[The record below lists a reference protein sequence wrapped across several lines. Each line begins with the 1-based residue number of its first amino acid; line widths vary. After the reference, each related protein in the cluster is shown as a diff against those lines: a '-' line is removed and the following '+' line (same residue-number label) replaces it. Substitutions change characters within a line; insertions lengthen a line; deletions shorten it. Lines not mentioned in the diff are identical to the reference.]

1 MYNKKTILI
10 FLFIISNASC
20 TTAQILNID
29 REIEIDSIHKK
40 RETYINLSFNT
51 DKLKKELIDLSVK
64 LESDLFFKNNYVLIA
79 LYSNDVTLNGSEFIQ
94 NQGYLHLRFRDNEK
108 RKYSSESF
116 IQYQWNGA
124 LGMKY
129 RQLIGNNLRFKILEK
144 NNFDF
149 YSGIGL
155 FYEKEQWNLNG
166 TEITADPNQPDLFNR
181 QLFRINS
188 YFKTAY
194 KINDNLDIS
203 AISYLQFPLNSNVL
217 NARWFFDLNTNL
229 KIGKNSNCVIHWD
242 NTYDNYRLVPI
253 SNYYYSLSIGLQFKF

>member
-1 MYNKKTILI
+1 MFYKKTILI
-10 FLFIISNASC
+10 FFFIISNVSYL
-20 TTAQILNID
+20 TAQILNID
-29 REIEIDSIHKK
+29 REIEIDSIHKE

-108 RKYSSESF
+108 RKYSIESF

-155 FYEKEQWNLNG
+155 FCEKEQWNLNG
-166 TEITADPNQPDLFNR
+166 TNIIADPNQTELFNR
-181 QLFRINS
+181 QLFRLNG
-188 YFKTAY
+188 YLKTAY

-203 AISYLQFPLNSNVL
+203 AITYLQFPLNSNVI
-217 NARWFFDLNTNL
+217 NARWFFDLKT
-229 KIGKNSNCVIHWD
+229 
-242 NTYDNYRLVPI
+242 T
-253 SNYYYSLSIGLQFKF
+253 

>member
-1 MYNKKTILI
+1 MDKKSIILYILI
-10 FLFIISNASC
+10 TLCNTNIFG
-20 TTAQILNID
+20 QVLNID
-29 REIEIDSIHKK
+29 RENEIDSLHKK

-64 LESDLFFKNNYVLIA
+64 AESDFFFKKNYVLIA
-79 LYSNDVTLNGSEFIQ
+79 LYSNDITLNGSDFIQ
-94 NQGYLHLRFRDNEK
+94 NQGYFHLRYRDHEK
-108 RKYSSESF
+108 RNYSSESF

-129 RQLIGNNLRFKILEK
+129 RQLIGNNLRCKILEK
-144 NNFDF
+144 TNFDF

-155 FYEKEQWNLNG
+155 FYENEQWNLNG
-166 TEITADPNQPDLFNR
+166 TNNSTDPNKTKLFER
-181 QLFRINS
+181 EIFRINT

-203 AISYLQFPLNSNVL
+203 AITYFQLPFNSSVL
-217 NARWFFDLNTNL
+217 NVRWFFDLNTTL
-229 KIGKNSNCVIHWD
+229 KIGKNSNCIIHWD

-253 SNYYYSLSIGLQFKF
+253 SNFYYSLSIGLQFKF